1 MATSPKIYIAD
12 VGFLARF
19 WSQLAAALMATYED
33 GCLGIAKG
41 AAYSS
46 LLAFF
51 PILTTVATLLVQ
63 ANADA
68 VSRTVARLLADV
80 VPPGAEEI
88 VHALFTVKGQKPT
101 ALVVTAVL
109 LSVWAGS
116 GVMMSLLEGFRAV
129 YRIPS
134 ARSFLHERLVAMM
147 LVFVA
152 AFPALGASALIVI
165 GNRARRNLIA
175 WLAMV
180 RNADDLRGWVELGGQ
195 ALSFGIAVAA
205 IVIITA
211 LVYYFGPNR
220 KQSFR
225 GVFPGAMLATL
236 LWLAAT
242 LAVGWYIR
250 YVANY
255 NLLYGGVGT
264 GLALLVWSYALA
276 VIMLFGCEFNSVRE
290 RS

>member
-1 MATSPKIYIAD
+1 MYVAE
-12 VGFLARF
+12 VGAVARF
-19 WSQLAAALMATYED
+19 WSLLRAASQATYED
-33 GCLGIAKG
+33 GCLAIAKG

-68 VSRTVARLLADV
+68 VSRTVARLLFDVIPPGTEDV
-80 VPPGAEEI
+80 VR
-88 VHALFTVKGQKPT
+88 ALFNVKGQKPIS
-101 ALVVTAVL
+101 LLVTAVL

-134 ARSFLHERLVAMM
+134 GRSFLHERLVAML

-165 GNRARRNLIA
+165 GNRARG
-175 WLAMV
+175 WLV
-180 RNADDLRGWVELGGQ
+180 QWLGLGGGDTDLRGWVQLAGQ
-195 ALSFGIAVAA
+195 AVTLGIAIGA

-211 LVYYFGPNR
+211 LLYYFGPNR
-220 KQSFR
+220 KQRFAA
-225 GVFPGAMLATL
+225 VFPGAILATV

-250 YVANY
+250 DVAGY

-264 GLALLVWSYALA
+264 GLGGLVWSYVLA
-276 VIMLFGCEFNSVRE
+276 VIALFGCEYNAVRE
-290 RS
+290 RRQ